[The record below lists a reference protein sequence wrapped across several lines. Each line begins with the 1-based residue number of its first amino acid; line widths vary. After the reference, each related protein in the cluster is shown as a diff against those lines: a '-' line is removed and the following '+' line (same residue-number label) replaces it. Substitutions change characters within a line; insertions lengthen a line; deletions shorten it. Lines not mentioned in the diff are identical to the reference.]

1 MNGISMELL
10 AFSLLAAIGIALIFL
25 LAYGAIDIQSFKEM
39 EMAVIGII
47 GGILAGIGVGIRLA
61 TKLDK

>member
-1 MNGISMELL
+1 MELL